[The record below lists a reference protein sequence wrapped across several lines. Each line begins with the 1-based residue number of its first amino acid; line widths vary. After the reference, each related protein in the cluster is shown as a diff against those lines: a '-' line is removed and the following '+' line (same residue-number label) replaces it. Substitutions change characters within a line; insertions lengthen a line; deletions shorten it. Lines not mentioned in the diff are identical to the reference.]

1 MPGYN
6 STVYEGD
13 LVRVSKKFAEKA
25 RKETDGNYI
34 NTAYYNSLE
43 EQRRE
48 KERARR
54 VTEQSRFFAQHGT
67 RDGEEEVDDEKHK
80 RNLTE
85 LQRSRGIFTKAT
97 TEEQQAAIL
106 YMSRRRDAK
115 AKQEKAEYLAEQS
128 RRWNEEERMKEEKE
142 KLKKAKPF
150 LARVANKVANKVAK
164 TVANGLDLDYNR
176 GGGGKSKEILGK
188 IRRIYKVAGS
198 RKEHVKYKGEL
209 IPVSDYKKLMK
220 LKR

>member
-150 LARVANKVANKVAK
+150 LARVANKVAK